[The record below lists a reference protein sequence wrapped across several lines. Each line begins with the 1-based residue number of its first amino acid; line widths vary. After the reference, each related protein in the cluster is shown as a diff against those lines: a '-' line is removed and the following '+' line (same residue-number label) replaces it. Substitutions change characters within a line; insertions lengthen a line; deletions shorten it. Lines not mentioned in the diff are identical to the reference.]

1 MRLRNAKGNIM
12 PKQKK
17 IKSKPVET
25 VEEKPETMN
34 YYVSNMET
42 LTLENGTR
50 LSFASGTTY
59 EDGMKHLEGIY
70 GILKQRHKE
79 AEEESAKKG

>member
-1 MRLRNAKGNIM
+1 
-12 PKQKK
+12 
-17 IKSKPVET
+17 
-25 VEEKPETMN
+25 MN

-79 AEEESAKKG
+79 VEEESAKKG